1 MTGLFDYSYSYS
13 FDYSYSTNEEEKAAI
28 NQTLDKNSGEGFQ
41 FAERSTSI
49 VDQIQNRSK

>member
-1 MTGLFDYSYSYS
+1 MTGL